1 MRRTKEEAA
10 ETRESIVAAAIRV
23 FAEKGF
29 SGASLSDI
37 AAEAG
42 VTRGAIYWHFKNK
55 ELLFEELLQ
64 RMDSYH
70 VHLVE
75 RGREEAGTPQAI
87 LRNVIRELIRREI
100 DDPEWRMMQEIIV
113 RDYLNRRGNV
123 PWMDSN
129 SRGDEAA
136 VGYFTE
142 LIEGGIITSFSDGMT
157 ALIAVSCF
165 VSGWIIQSI
174 QLGAMLS
181 EEQIEELVDF
191 VVRGFFGNTEG
202 EEVR

>member
-1 MRRTKEEAA
+1 VRRTKEEAA

-29 SGASLSDI
+29 NGASLSGI
-37 AAEAG
+37 AGEAG

-55 ELLFEELLQ
+55 EMLFEELLQ

-75 RGREEAGTPQAI
+75 RGREEAGTPRGI
-87 LRNVIRELIRREI
+87 LRNVLREVIRRQI

-113 RDYLNRRGNV
+113 RDYLNRRGNI

-136 VGYFTE
+136 VGYFRE
-142 LIEGGIITSFSDGMT
+142 LIDAGTITSFSDGVT
-157 ALIAVSCF
+157 AFVAVSCF

-174 QLGAMLS
+174 ELGNSLG
-181 EEQIEELVDF
+181 EVQIEELVDF
-191 VVRGFFGNTEG
+191 AVRGFFGNTDG

>member
-10 ETRESIVAAAIRV
+10 ETRENIVAAAIRV

-37 AAEAG
+37 AGEAG

-55 ELLFEELLQ
+55 EMLFEELLQ

-75 RGREEAGTPQAI
+75 RGRGEAGTPQGI
-87 LRNVIRELIRREI
+87 LRNVLRELIRRQI
-100 DDPEWRMMQEIIV
+100 DDPEWKMMQEIIV

-136 VGYFTE
+136 VGYFTD
-142 LIEGGIITSFSDGMT
+142 LIEAGMITSFSEGIT
-157 ALIAVSCF
+157 AFVAVSCF
-165 VSGWIIQSI
+165 VSGWIIQAI
-174 QLGAMLS
+174 EVGKGLS
-181 EEQIEELVDF
+181 EAQIEELVDF

>member
-37 AAEAG
+37 AADAG

-55 ELLFEELLQ
+55 EMLFDELLQ

-75 RGREEAGTPQAI
+75 RGRGEAGTPQGI

-174 QLGAMLS
+174 QLGATLS
-181 EEQIEELVDF
+181 EEQIEELVNF